1 MYKIQSLWATK
12 MYHKCIIFKS
22 KSSIEVMNGKATPLT
37 CVLLDSQYKKKS
49 QKNLK
54 ETYNK

>member
-1 MYKIQSLWATK
+1 
-12 MYHKCIIFKS
+12 
-22 KSSIEVMNGKATPLT
+22 MNGKATPLT
-37 CVLLDSQYKKKS
+37 CIVLDSQYKKKS